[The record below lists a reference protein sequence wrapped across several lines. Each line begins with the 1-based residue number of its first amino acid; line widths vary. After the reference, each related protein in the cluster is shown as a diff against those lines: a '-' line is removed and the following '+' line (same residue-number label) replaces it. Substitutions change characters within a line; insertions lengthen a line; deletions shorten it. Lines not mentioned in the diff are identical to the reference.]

1 MSDLVLYRAGDV
13 VIVVGLDAAAAG
25 ERAGQLMADGQRAAT
40 FIGDP
45 ADDGVQAALQVFAQE
60 QFGSTAEIIKDSN
73 LGEGIR

>member
-1 MSDLVLYRAGDV
+1 MADVVLYRAGEV

-25 ERAGQLMADGQRAAT
+25 ERAGELAAGGRRAAA

-45 ADDGVQAALQVFAQE
+45 ADEVTRTALQVFAEE
-60 QFGSTAEIIKDSN
+60 QFGSPAEIIKDSN